1 MFEINSHELIF
12 LENKRK
18 SKTNSFIIFKLSD
31 NNISL
36 SNKKIN
42 ISKKNNHIDV
52 NSSDKNTLNKIN
64 DEIKE
69 NLSNYISEHEL
80 DVKNNLTKVLFNDIV
95 TNNKLYFN
103 LGDNI
108 NDIDKAQKYDCTFN
122 IPYILLIFTS
132 NKVSEVNLKVKL
144 SSIGSD
150 NSNVEENETLG
161 SMLEN
166 SSNTSNGEELI
177 DDNECDE
184 QVPSNN
190 DNNDNNNSN
199 DNNNNDNNDNNKKKK
214 NNKKQQKKIIKVDT
228 EPELEEPIKK
238 KRGRPSKK

>member
-1 MFEINSHELIF
+1 MFEINNHELIF

-42 ISKKNNHIDV
+42 ISKKNNYIDV
-52 NSSDKNTLNKIN
+52 TSSDKNTLNKIN
-64 DEIKE
+64 NEIKE

-80 DVKNNLTKVLFNDIV
+80 DVKNNLTKVLFNDII
-95 TNNKLYFN
+95 TNNNKLYFS
-103 LGDNI
+103 LGDEI
-108 NDIDKAQKYDCTFN
+108 NNIDKTQKYNCIFN
-122 IPYILLIFTS
+122 IPYIILIFTS
-132 NKVSEVNLKVKL
+132 NKISEVNLKIKL
-144 SSIGSD
+144 FSVGSD
-150 NSNVEENETLG
+150 ELNAEENETLG
-161 SMLEN
+161 SMPKN
-166 SSNTSNGEELI
+166 SSNSPNDEELEV
-177 DDNECDE
+177 DKYDE
-184 QVPSNN
+184 QVLSNN
-190 DNNDNNNSN
+190 DNDNDNDN
-199 DNNNNDNNDNNKKKK
+199 DKKKK